1 MVVYLVPAGR
11 NRFELYS
18 EPPEDPDLE
27 PDAGAS
33 RVRRW
38 MHRANV
44 QWQAVVE
51 AARRG
56 ASTGRFA
63 QWRDKIV
70 CHLAESIAEQRTLWR
85 LGSEASATAKYPDG
99 LESNRGRTILMAE
112 LAGAR
117 SHHLRWLLIDLALFI
132 ATGVVAIVPGP
143 NIFAYYMLFRVIG
156 HGRSWWGARRGMSV
170 VTWTFEPDACLAELA
185 TLIDVPR
192 HTRAPLVDAIAERL
206 NLPRLSAFFDRVAV
220 PSA

>member
-1 MVVYLVPAGR
+1 
-11 NRFELYS
+11 
-18 EPPEDPDLE
+18 
-27 PDAGAS
+27 
-33 RVRRW
+33 

-56 ASTGRFA
+56 SSTGRVA
-63 QWRDKIV
+63 RWRDQVV

-85 LGSEASATAKYPDG
+85 LGSETSAVAKYPAG
-99 LESNRGRTILMAE
+99 VESDRGRTILMTE

-117 SHHLRWLLIDLALFI
+117 THHLRWLLVDLALFI
-132 ATGVVAIVPGP
+132 ATGAVAIVPGP

-156 HGRSWWGARRGMSV
+156 HWRSWWGARRGSRSV
-170 VTWTFEPDACLAELA
+170 AWTFESDGCLAELA
-185 TLIDVPR
+185 ALVNVPR
-192 HTRAPLVDAIAERL
+192 AARAPRVEAIAERL

>member
-1 MVVYLVPAGR
+1 MVVYLVPAGPE
-11 NRFELYS
+11 RFELYS
-18 EPPEDPDLE
+18 EPPEDPDTQ

-33 RVRRW
+33 RLRRW
-38 MHRANV
+38 LHNANL
-44 QWQAVVE
+44 QWQGLVE

-56 ASTGRFA
+56 SSTSRFA
-63 QWRDKIV
+63 LWRDQVV

-85 LGSEASATAKYPDG
+85 LGSETGAGMRYPAGMDAD
-99 LESNRGRTILMAE
+99 RGRTILMAE

-117 SHHLRWLLIDLALFI
+117 SHHLRWLLVDLTLFI
-132 ATGVVAIVPGP
+132 ATGVIAIVPGP

-156 HGRSWWGARRGMSV
+156 HCRSWWGARHGIVSV
-170 VTWTFEPDACLAELA
+170 SWTFEADACLAELA
-185 TLIDVPR
+185 ALVNVPR
-192 HTRAPLVDAIAERL
+192 AARARRVAAIAARL

>member
-11 NRFELYS
+11 ERFELYS
-18 EPPEDPDLE
+18 EPPEDPDAV
-27 PDAGAS
+27 PDQSAS

-38 MHRANV
+38 LHNANL
-44 QWQAVVE
+44 QWQTIVE

-56 ASTGRFA
+56 TSTGRFGR
-63 QWRDKIV
+63 WRDHIV

-85 LGSEASATAKYPDG
+85 LGSETGASVRYPAGMDG
-99 LESNRGRTILMAE
+99 DRGRTILMAG

-117 SHHLRWLLIDLALFI
+117 SHHLRWLLVDLALFV

-156 HGRSWWGARRGMSV
+156 HCRSWWGARRGIV
-170 VTWTFEPDACLAELA
+170 VVSWTFEADGCLAELA
-185 TLIDVPR
+185 ALVDVPR
-192 HTRAPLVDAIAERL
+192 AARAPLVAAIAERL
-206 NLPRLSAFFDRVAV
+206 NLPRLSAFFDRVTV